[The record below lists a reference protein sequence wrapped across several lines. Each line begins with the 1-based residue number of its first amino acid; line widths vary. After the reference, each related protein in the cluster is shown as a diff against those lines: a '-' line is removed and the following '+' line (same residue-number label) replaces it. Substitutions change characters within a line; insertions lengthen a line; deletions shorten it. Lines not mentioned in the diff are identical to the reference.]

1 MRTLKRGRLGFTLI
15 ELLVVIAIIAILAA
29 ILFPVFARARAAAQR
44 TKCQNNLKQIAAAIT
59 MYNSDWDEKFPL
71 VSSPGPEFEKV
82 WPALAWNFLYASG
95 SGAEHRWLPN
105 LISPYM
111 RKKGVWECPG
121 VKGQWE
127 QSADM
132 AEDVD
137 YYKNNLRWFLKP
149 SDGKPNPSPD
159 DEDDPATTYWFNV
172 YAPPP
177 ANVTIS
183 GQSEGVAM
191 RASEAPLVWDT
202 PCGLAITSKNE
213 AQFAHGDSFNV
224 LYADGHVKNIPA
236 SGKDSWWQSNQYY
249 PTKVTPGWQ

>member
-1 MRTLKRGRLGFTLI
+1 LGFTLI

-59 MYNSDWDEKFPL
+59 MYSSDWDERFPL
-71 VSSPGPEFEKV
+71 VSSPGPEFQKA
-82 WPALAWNFLYASG
+82 WPALAWNFVYASG
-95 SGAEHRWLPN
+95 SGPEYRWLPN
-105 LISPYM
+105 LLSPYM

-132 AEDVD
+132 AENVD
-137 YYKNNLRWFLKP
+137 YYKNNWRWYFDP
-149 SDGKPNPSPD
+149 SDGSEPYPTG

-172 YAPPP
+172 YA
-177 ANVTIS
+177 AGVIIS
-183 GQSEGVAM
+183 GASEGVAM

-202 PCGLAITSKNE
+202 PCGLAISSDNE

-224 LYADGHVKNIPA
+224 LYADGHVKLIVA
-236 SGKDSWWQSNQYY
+236 SGKDSWWQGNQYY
-249 PTKVTPGWQ
+249 PTKVAPGW